1 MNAFMVLTVAVFGF
15 YVLLTSSSSS
25 SGYSD
30 EPFGANRIQTIG
42 IRASCV
48 VSSSGLCGPSIRV
61 IEKEIT

>member
-1 MNAFMVLTVAVFGF
+1 MNAFMVLTVTVFGF

-42 IRASCV
+42 IRRTVELV
-48 VSSSGLCGPSIRV
+48 VLCRRV
-61 IEKEIT
+61 VYAALAFE